1 MNGTKD
7 KACTRSGLP
16 KKRYAQEAL
25 HKRKV
30 IYKKKSTKEAQYK
43 RKDGMKEKRFIN
55 MSVMKIQP
63 AAQNRSDF
71 KNI

>member
-1 MNGTKD
+1 MNGIKRQSVQKKRFTKE
-7 KACTRSGLP
+7 KIRTRSVAQ
-16 KKRYAQEAL
+16 KKSC
-25 HKRKV
+25 
-30 IYKKKSTKEAQYK
+30 IKKKSTKEAQYE

-55 MSVMKIQP
+55 MSVMKIQQ